1 MANQEEVGQV
11 NAVPK
16 KPVKVFVLSAP
27 RDEPKLR
34 SIRSLDAAVNLA
46 GAGGIECS
54 LYEITGAVP
63 GFHNTQGGCRL
74 FIEGDFTHFF
84 LTADDVLFPSTII
97 LKLVGDN
104 KDIVG
109 AAYRKRVLVP
119 LTPANWNPNVEE
131 FSRRMQEK
139 GIYETEYCSGH
150 CLLIKRHVI
159 EKMIK
164 DYPELEY
171 EHPHSQKIEWGLWW
185 PMIENRRVFMDDWA
199 FALRAKRSGFK
210 MYDDYSVVCPH
221 YTGEFLGFGGEGEC
235 AYETGNEFK

>member
-11 NAVPK
+11 
-16 KPVKVFVLSAP
+16 KPVSQRANKVFVLSAP

-34 SIRSLDAAVNLA
+34 SIRSLDQAIQLASAV
-46 GAGGIECS
+46 GIECS
-54 LYEITGAVP
+54 HYEITGAVP

-74 FIEGDFTHFF
+74 FMKGEFTHLFIG
-84 LTADDVLFPSTII
+84 ADDVLYPPNIFM
-97 LKLVGDN
+97 KLLQDD

-109 AAYRKRVLVP
+109 AVYRKRTLNP

-131 FSRRMQEK
+131 FNRRRTEK
-139 GIYETEYCSGH
+139 GIYETEYVSGH
-150 CLLIKRHVI
+150 CALIKRGVI

-171 EHPHSQKIEWGLWW
+171 EHPHTGELEWGLWW

-199 FALRAKRSGFK
+199 FAVRAKRSGFK
-210 MYDDYSVVCPH
+210 MYDDYSLVCPH
-221 YTGEFLGFGGEGEC
+221 YTGEFLGFGGEAEHAFDSGSEL
-235 AYETGNEFK
+235 K